1 MKTKMSFKRA
11 ALPVVATLLTAVISL
26 TGVTYAWFTAGTTAT
41 VDQITIGVEEAD
53 GLQIATS
60 TADGFTWG
68 SQYTAVDS
76 LQNLT
81 FSPMSGSVTTEG
93 QIALYKATLDDN
105 YDKITGFTTEG
116 VNANTNYISFDMYFR
131 NVSTTAKT
139 ININGTEVIASTGD
153 SHRAARIAFV
163 KQSSVTGSAAS
174 YNTSDFANG
183 SFVSGDSQGTVA
195 IYEPNKTSHSAS
207 GMADYIKYN
216 SGDGAGAYAYKAI
229 VGAGVAGAYYNR
241 YTGDYYVKE
250 TNARTDGTY
259 TAPGVS
265 SNASITGGNLSDT
278 GNGKYYLATSATNGE
293 TFAAWT
299 VDVDYVAI
307 SAENALNQI
316 ANRAIYTRMESEGTI
331 TYSLVVNGDAI
342 TTDGTYYVCQPV
354 EVFTK
359 TAYDADTSAMKTV
372 STQGDATADTYF
384 TLAPNTVTKVTIVIW
399 LEGQD
404 ADCNNSTA
412 GRPFSVALKFNATKV
427 GE

>member
-11 ALPVVATLLTAVISL
+11 ALPVVATLLTAIISL

-60 TADGFTWG
+60 TANGFTWG
-68 SQYTAVDS
+68 SQYTAVGD
-76 LQNLT
+76 LQNKT
-81 FSPMSGSVTTEG
+81 FSPMSGSVDSNG

-105 YDKITGFTTEG
+105 YDKITGFTKDG
-116 VNANTNYISFDMYFR
+116 VTANSNYITFDMYFR
-131 NVSTTAKT
+131 NVSTTAKV

-163 KQSSVTGSAAS
+163 KQASVTGSAAS
-174 YNTSDFANG
+174 YTENDFTIG
-183 SFVSGDSQGTVA
+183 SFVEHDSRGDVV

-207 GMADYIKYN
+207 GAADYTKYKG
-216 SGDGAGAYAYKAI
+216 GDGTGAYAYMAI
-229 VGAGVAGAYYNR
+229 VGEGATGAYYNR
-241 YTGDYYVKE
+241 YTGDYYVKA
-250 TNARTDGTY
+250 TATRTDGEY
-259 TAPGVS
+259 TKPGVGT
-265 SNASITGGNLSDT
+265 NASITGGNLSDT
-278 GNGKYYLATSATNGE
+278 GNGKYFLASTATNGE
-293 TFAAWT
+293 TFAAWSA
-299 VDVDYVAI
+299 DVDYVAI

-316 ANRAIYTRMESEGTI
+316 ANRAIYTKSAEGT
-331 TYSLVVNGDAI
+331 YALVASGDAI
-342 TTDGTYYVCQPV
+342 TSGATYYVCQPV

-359 TAYDADTSAMKTV
+359 TAYDAATSAMKTV
-372 STQGDATADTYF
+372 VTQGDAANEAYF
-384 TLAPNTVTKVTIVIW
+384 TLAANTVTKVTVVIW

-404 ADCNNSTA
+404 ADCNNATA

>member
-81 FSPMSGSVTTEG
+81 FSPMSGSVDDG
-93 QIALYKATLDDN
+93 QIVLYKATLDDN
-105 YDKITGFTTEG
+105 YDKITGFTTDG
-116 VNANTNYISFDMYFR
+116 VTANTNYITFDMYFR

-174 YNTSDFANG
+174 YNTNDFTNG

-207 GMADYIKYN
+207 GTSDYIKYN
-216 SGDGAGAYAYKAI
+216 GGDGNGAYEYKAI
-229 VGAGVAGAYYNR
+229 VGAGVTGAYYNR
-241 YTGDYYVKE
+241 YTGDYFVKA
-250 TNARTDGTY
+250 TDTRTDGTY
-259 TAPGVS
+259 TKPGVGT
-265 SNASITGGNLSDT
+265 NASITGGNLSDT
-278 GNGKYYLATSATNGE
+278 ANGKYYLATSATNGE

-316 ANRAIYTRMESEGTI
+316 ANRAIYTRTESEGTI

-359 TAYDADTSAMKTV
+359 TAYDADSSAMQVVETK
-372 STQGDATADTYF
+372 GDATSDTYF

-427 GE
+427 EG